1 MEVFVGGTVLVGRDD
16 EVRRLKDAVRQVA
29 HHHGGAVWIDGEPGI
44 GKSSLLDA
52 GLSEAERL
60 GCQVFRACADELAR
74 RWPLRAVLECL
85 RVTSDSPDP
94 KRRAIR
100 ELLSAPHADPVASA
114 TERLLTL
121 VHGIC
126 TTAPAIVVLDDI
138 QWADEASLLVWHQLA
153 RMTRDLPLLLVAAG
167 SPAPRRAEIA
177 KLRHGKAAEH
187 ASVIA
192 LKPLDAPA
200 TAEFAAD
207 LLDADATGPS
217 LRLALEAAAGNPA
230 YIREMVDVFSSG
242 GHLTRSPDTAE
253 LTSEPSMLPESLA
266 AAVSERLRF
275 LSSDA
280 LESLRVGALL
290 GPAFSAGDL
299 SAVSGRPALELLA
312 IVEEAVTCGF
322 LLESGTRLEFR
333 HSLVRRALL
342 DGIPAALRPAL
353 HYQAARALATSGA
366 RIEHVAEQ
374 LLAALPGSDVLDD
387 DWVTDWLVHNGRPLA
402 QRTPEVAVD
411 LLTSAAE
418 AVNSANPRRDALRL
432 ALVGVLLMLG
442 RLEDAQ
448 ELAERILADT
458 RDPATTAEANW
469 YLARSLSG
477 RRMDE
482 QARTVVERAIAA
494 PDVDSRWA
502 ARLRGL
508 LAATSLSLGQ
518 VDAAETEASEALAAA
533 RRVGDRIALGVAMH
547 ATGLLSARRGD
558 PAGAAADFDLALTE
572 LGSDP
577 DMRLRVSADR
587 IMALSAAG
595 KPVDAEMTLREVLA
609 GTERSPASPGLAAVR
624 IAAATHYYYSGRW
637 NDAVA
642 ELEAAMGLYDR
653 LGTLQQS
660 RLRGLAAVIAAHRYR
675 RGTPEAQPVDASEKV
690 DGTRFTVLA
699 SAMRSERDGRPGD
712 AVMTLSAASAS
723 AEHMGNRYT
732 WLPRLVRLALET
744 GDGSTAAKATE
755 MCEADAAAGTA
766 PGMTAAAQ
774 HCRGLLEADPVKVE
788 GAYRGLDL
796 PPVHAQAL
804 EDAAV
809 LFARRRDL
817 GAARAAYVEATRIY
831 AELGASWDLL
841 RADARLRPHGM
852 RRLRGRR
859 ANAATGWEALTP
871 AELQVAWLVSD
882 GHSNADIAARL
893 FSSKRT
899 VEAHV
904 SRILAKLGVRSRVE
918 IAIEA
923 TRHERPG
930 EPGEPVPQQ
939 DRSCG

>member
-402 QRTPEVAVD
+402 QRTPKSRS
-411 LLTSAAE
+411 TS
-418 AVNSANPRRDALRL
+418 SPPPPRR
-432 ALVGVLLMLG
+432 
-442 RLEDAQ
+442 
-448 ELAERILADT
+448 
-458 RDPATTAEANW
+458 
-469 YLARSLSG
+469 
-477 RRMDE
+477 
-482 QARTVVERAIAA
+482 
-494 PDVDSRWA
+494 
-502 ARLRGL
+502 
-508 LAATSLSLGQ
+508 
-518 VDAAETEASEALAAA
+518 
-533 RRVGDRIALGVAMH
+533 
-547 ATGLLSARRGD
+547 
-558 PAGAAADFDLALTE
+558 
-572 LGSDP
+572 
-577 DMRLRVSADR
+577 
-587 IMALSAAG
+587 
-595 KPVDAEMTLREVLA
+595 
-609 GTERSPASPGLAAVR
+609 
-624 IAAATHYYYSGRW
+624 
-637 NDAVA
+637 
-642 ELEAAMGLYDR
+642 
-653 LGTLQQS
+653 
-660 RLRGLAAVIAAHRYR
+660 
-675 RGTPEAQPVDASEKV
+675 
-690 DGTRFTVLA
+690 
-699 SAMRSERDGRPGD
+699 
-712 AVMTLSAASAS
+712 
-723 AEHMGNRYT
+723 
-732 WLPRLVRLALET
+732 
-744 GDGSTAAKATE
+744 
-755 MCEADAAAGTA
+755 
-766 PGMTAAAQ
+766 
-774 HCRGLLEADPVKVE
+774 
-788 GAYRGLDL
+788 
-796 PPVHAQAL
+796 
-804 EDAAV
+804 
-809 LFARRRDL
+809 
-817 GAARAAYVEATRIY
+817 
-831 AELGASWDLL
+831 
-841 RADARLRPHGM
+841 
-852 RRLRGRR
+852 
-859 ANAATGWEALTP
+859 
-871 AELQVAWLVSD
+871 
-882 GHSNADIAARL
+882 
-893 FSSKRT
+893 
-899 VEAHV
+899 
-904 SRILAKLGVRSRVE
+904 
-918 IAIEA
+918 
-923 TRHERPG
+923 
-930 EPGEPVPQQ
+930 
-939 DRSCG
+939 